1 LTGKPPLAARVCVS
15 QKNLDGATSYCY
27 LSSRFKFRVKR
38 NVGIGF
44 IGRTRQHVIS
54 SLEWSQCIKQIN
66 GMLPVTNINLIY
78 PESSPAKL
86 WVDINRPLSLALQ
99 AELIHRGYELRQVDA
114 GLQALCSEK
123 SNIPTFNELLT
134 QLLDDEVIRRKIP
147 LNTLVRLDM
156 FMEASE

>member
-1 LTGKPPLAARVCVS
+1 
-15 QKNLDGATSYCY
+15 
-27 LSSRFKFRVKR
+27 
-38 NVGIGF
+38 
-44 IGRTRQHVIS
+44 
-54 SLEWSQCIKQIN
+54 
-66 GMLPVTNINLIY
+66 MTNINLIY

-99 AELIHRGYELRQVDA
+99 AELIHRGYELRQVGA
-114 GLQALCSEK
+114 GFQALCSEK

-134 QLLDDEVIRRKIP
+134 QLLDDEVARRKIP

>member
-1 LTGKPPLAARVCVS
+1 
-15 QKNLDGATSYCY
+15 
-27 LSSRFKFRVKR
+27 
-38 NVGIGF
+38 
-44 IGRTRQHVIS
+44 
-54 SLEWSQCIKQIN
+54 
-66 GMLPVTNINLIY
+66 MLPVTNINLIY